1 MSYPINTTN
10 STKLFD
16 LLDGTTNSEL
26 GVTLIGR
33 NYTNYGE
40 FQNENFV
47 RLLENFA
54 SPQDPSHNGAYN
66 PLVGTLWYDTT
77 NKRIRVYD
85 GTNWVPVSE
94 RTVSATAPTS
104 NKLGDEWYST
114 NDKQLF
120 SWDGTSWVVIG
131 PPYSATQ
138 GKSGSIVE
146 VIIDDANIRHTVVS
160 TYTNNHLISI
170 TSFDDTFTPAT
181 SIEHFGNINPGINLS
196 STAVLNGKAENAVR
210 LGGSYANAYARTDV
224 TSTFSQNVGIAG
236 NLILGD
242 AKINFA
248 NKSLVIN
255 NQNYTGNIEIY
266 VNTTNGNVKSV
277 VVDGSTGVVLMP
289 PTLNS
294 SSSPDSLT
302 NKKYV
307 DYNVVA
313 INGNVDALAF
323 STSANLSAARTSLTG
338 SINTLR
344 TDTNANLTTAQN
356 GINSN
361 VTALSNNL
369 ASNVVTFSGEISTLF
384 SNVNTIND
392 TILTLAPLN
401 SPALTGVPT
410 TPTASLNNNS
420 SQVASTAYVDTTSSA
435 LNVTLAGQISAAQ
448 ATLTTAINNGLALR
462 APLLSPTFTGT
473 PAAPTPTAGDNS
485 TKVATTAF
493 VQSAIAAQKF
503 PYTVSTNPPSG
514 GNTGDFWF
522 QIG

>member
-54 SPQDPSHNGAYN
+54 SPQDPSKNGAYN

-77 NKRIRVYD
+77 NKRIRVYN
-85 GTNWVPVSE
+85 GTDWVPVSE
-94 RTVSATAPTS
+94 RTVSTTAPTS
-104 NKLGDEWYST
+104 NKIGDEWYSVT
-114 NDKQLF
+114 DKQLF
-120 SWDGTSWVVIG
+120 SWDGAEWVVVG

-146 VIIDDANIRHTVVS
+146 IIIDDANVRHTVVS

-170 TSFDDTFTPAT
+170 TSFDDKFTPAV
-181 SIEHFGNINPGINLS
+181 SIPHFGDINPGINLS
-196 STAVLNGKAENAVR
+196 NTTVLTGKAEDAVR
-210 LGGSYANAYARTDV
+210 LGGSYANTYARTDV
-224 TSTFSQNVGIAG
+224 TSTFTQNVGIVG

-242 AKINFA
+242 AAIKFA
-248 NKSLVIN
+248 NKSLVVTN
-255 NQNYTGNIEIY
+255 RNYTGNVEIY
-266 VNTTNGNVKSV
+266 VNTPNGNVKSI
-277 VVDGSTGVVLMP
+277 VVDGSTGIALMP

-294 SSSPDSLT
+294 STSPDALT

-313 INGNVDALAF
+313 INGNVEALAV
-323 STSANLSAARTSLTG
+323 STASNLAATRTLLTG
-338 SINTLR
+338 QISVLR
-344 TDTNANLTTAQN
+344 TDTNANLTTAQT

-361 VTALSNNL
+361 VTTLSNNL
-369 ASNVVTFSGEISTLF
+369 ASNVATFSSDISTLF
-384 SNVNTIND
+384 SNVNTID
-392 TILTLAPLN
+392 TTILTLAPLN

-410 TPTASLNNNS
+410 TPTASLGTNS
-420 SQVASTAYVDTTSSA
+420 SQIASTGYVDATGSA
-435 LNVTLAGQISAAQ
+435 LSTAFAGQLAATQ
-448 ATLTTAINNGLALR
+448 AALNSTITTGLALR

-473 PAAPTPTAGDNS
+473 PAAPTPSSGDNS